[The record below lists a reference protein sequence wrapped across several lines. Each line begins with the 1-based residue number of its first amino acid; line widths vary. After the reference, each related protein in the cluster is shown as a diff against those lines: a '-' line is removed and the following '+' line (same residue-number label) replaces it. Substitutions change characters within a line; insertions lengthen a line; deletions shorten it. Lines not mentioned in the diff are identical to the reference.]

1 MHSVRRH
8 TAALVLSAVALLA
21 IPALTAAKTPPTIF
35 SSKLSHS
42 TKVTCN
48 KTGITGP
55 TGKVGVV
62 VYALKGKHPAKSALS
77 CTRGIAV
84 VKAGKADLF
93 AKLSSSYGKTV
104 TVKGSKYTLQAF
116 ISPGASGPS
125 PVFLGAGTAVIANYA
140 SGR

>member
-1 MHSVRRH
+1 MHLVRRL
-8 TAALVLSAVALLA
+8 AAPAVCVAGLLA
-21 IPALTAAKTPPTIF
+21 IPAMTAAKTPPTIY
-35 SSKLSHS
+35 SSKLSLS
-42 TKVTCN
+42 TRVTCN

-62 VYALKGKHPAKSALS
+62 VYALKGKHPAKAALS

-104 TVKGSKYTLQAF
+104 SVKGSKYTLQAF

>member
-1 MHSVRRH
+1 MHLVRRL
-8 TAALVLSAVALLA
+8 AAPAVCVAGLLA
-21 IPALTAAKTPPTIF
+21 LPAMTAAKTPPTIY
-35 SSKLSHS
+35 SSKLSLS
-42 TKVTCN
+42 TRVNCN

-62 VYALKGKHPAKSALS
+62 VYALKGKHPATAALS

-104 TVKGSKYTLQAF
+104 SVRGSKYTLQAF

>member
-1 MHSVRRH
+1 MHLVRRS
-8 TAALVLSAVALLA
+8 AALAVCVAGLLA
-21 IPALTAAKTPPTIF
+21 LPAITAAKTPPTIY
-35 SSKLSHS
+35 SSKLSLS

-62 VYALKGKHPAKSALS
+62 VYALKGKDPAKAALS

-104 TVKGSKYTLQAF
+104 SVNGSKYTLQAF

>member
-1 MHSVRRH
+1 MHRIRRL
-8 TAALVLSAVALLA
+8 AVLAVCLAGLLA
-21 IPALTAAKTPPTIF
+21 LPALTAAKTPPTIYP
-35 SSKLSHS
+35 SKLSLGS
-42 TKVTCN
+42 KLTCN

-55 TGKVGVV
+55 TGKVAVV
-62 VYALKGKHPAKSALS
+62 VYALKGKHPAKAALS

-84 VKAGKADLF
+84 VKAGKSDLF
-93 AKLSSSYGKTV
+93 AKLTSSYGKTF

-125 PVFLGAGTAVIANYA
+125 PAFLGAGTAVIASYA